1 MSIRPTHRPPARLVT
16 AYRRRGGP
24 WDVETL
30 DNLLTGRHP
39 RSTVLVDGHL
49 RFRGGALDEWVAE
62 AAGALRVA
70 GVRAGTAVAWHLPN
84 CADAVVLLRAC
95 WRLGAI
101 AVPLCASR

>member
-62 AAGALRVA
+62 AAGVLRVA
-70 GVRAGTAVAWHLPN
+70 GVRAGTAVA
-84 CADAVVLLRAC
+84 
-95 WRLGAI
+95 
-101 AVPLCASR
+101 